1 MVDGFLG
8 QFVIIGAATIEFGT
22 AHACRPTS
30 KSGMANNDICRAIF
44 WQDSAVTYVK
54 IAYDTKIAQMS

>member
-44 WQDSAVTYVK
+44 
-54 IAYDTKIAQMS
+54 